1 MPQLDRILSRLAGG
15 AASEVVLEADA
26 PIRCVT
32 PSGLQAVTQQLLSR
46 QQVLALVAEIASP
59 ADRASVNTGVNV
71 RVQCALNGNSYAFTQ
86 DDASPALRIVARRAA
101 VAPSVAARAAS
112 SPAGA
117 SAPPAGEVGAGEEGG
132 ECRVWRRRATDQLLG
147 PFATPAEA
155 KEAMERLLRLQVT
168 RKAADLHLRIGEPPI
183 LRTGGDLVRV
193 EGDVS

>member
-1 MPQLDRILSRLAGG
+1 MPQLDRILSRLDGG

-86 DDASPALRIVARRAA
+86 DDASPRSELW
-101 VAPSVAARAAS
+101 
-112 SPAGA
+112 
-117 SAPPAGEVGAGEEGG
+117 
-132 ECRVWRRRATDQLLG
+132 RVVQLLHRLSLRG
-147 PFATPAEA
+147 PRVRP
-155 KEAMERLLRLQVT
+155 RVHRRLQPAKWVPEKRVGNVEYGGVVRPINYWVPSQLLQKQ
-168 RKAADLHLRIGEPPI
+168 RKRWSGCCDCR
-183 LRTGGDLVRV
+183 
-193 EGDVS
+193 